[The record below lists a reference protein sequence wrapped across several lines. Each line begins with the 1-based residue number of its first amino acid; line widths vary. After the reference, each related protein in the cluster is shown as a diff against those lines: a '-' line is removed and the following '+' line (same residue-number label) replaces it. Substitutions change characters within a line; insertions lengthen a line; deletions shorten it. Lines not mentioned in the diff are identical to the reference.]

1 MGVET
6 EGLHAGHFIISE
18 ANGHRSREVI
28 TIKQGEVLSAGAV
41 IAFQTSTQKWIEY
54 QNDETSLAA
63 KAILFDNVDATDGAV
78 QAVAIVR
85 DAEVNGLELQWAA
98 TEDTGD
104 RDAAVVDLA
113 TVGIIVRGT
122 TDLGG

>member
-1 MGVET
+1 MTVKT
-6 EGLHAGHFIISE
+6 EGFHAGHFIISE

-28 TIKQGEVLSAGAV
+28 TVKQGEVLDAGAV
-41 IAFQTSTQKWIEY
+41 IALQTSTGKYIEY

-63 KAILFDNVDATDGAV
+63 KAILFDNVDATDGDV
-78 QAVAIVR
+78 EAVALVR
-85 DAEVNGLELQWAA
+85 DCEVNGAELQWAA

-113 TVGIIVRGT
+113 TQGIIVRGT
-122 TDLGG
+122 TDA